1 MPRPDG
7 PQFHPLYVPDNEFYG
22 RMSEMVP
29 ISALKRMRGN
39 ELRYEGEDLQR
50 LAEDIKK
57 NGLRNPGI
65 IDYYQ
70 HSKTAALGE
79 GNHRLAALEMAGFT
93 HMPATV
99 IRLAAHD
106 VGFRGVPVRGAVPN
120 RHGYVR
126 GNMKPSEIM
135 DWDTGE

>member
-1 MPRPDG
+1 
-7 PQFHPLYVPDNEFYG
+7 
-22 RMSEMVP
+22 MVP
-29 ISALKRMRGN
+29 ISALKKMRGN
-39 ELRYEGEDLQR
+39 PLSYEGEELQK
-50 LAEDIKK
+50 LSEDIKQ

-70 HSKTAALGE
+70 HSKTASLGE

-99 IRLAAHD
+99 IRIAAHD
-106 VGFRGVPVRGAVPN
+106 VGFRGVPVRGVTPNQHNYVP
-120 RHGYVR
+120 

-135 DWDTGE
+135 DWDDA